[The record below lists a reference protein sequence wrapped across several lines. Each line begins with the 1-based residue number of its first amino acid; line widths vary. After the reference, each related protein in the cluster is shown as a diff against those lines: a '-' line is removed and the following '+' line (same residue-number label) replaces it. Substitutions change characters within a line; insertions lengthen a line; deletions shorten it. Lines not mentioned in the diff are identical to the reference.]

1 MRITEKKLRHI
12 IKKIILESNS
22 ISGRKISLSEFRN
35 IFNKIYQEQNPREII
50 FEEDSVFKMSDF
62 GLHVSPAYVNL
73 FLQKYNASVI
83 DLQGEEHEQ
92 ITFGNIRDVEY
103 ILFDNH
109 NYKCY
114 FGNNDEIVI
123 MS

>member
-1 MRITEKKLRHI
+1 MRITEKKLRKI

-22 ISGRKISLSEFRN
+22 IPGEKISLSKLRS
-35 IFNKIYQEQNPREII
+35 IFNKIYQEQNPKAI